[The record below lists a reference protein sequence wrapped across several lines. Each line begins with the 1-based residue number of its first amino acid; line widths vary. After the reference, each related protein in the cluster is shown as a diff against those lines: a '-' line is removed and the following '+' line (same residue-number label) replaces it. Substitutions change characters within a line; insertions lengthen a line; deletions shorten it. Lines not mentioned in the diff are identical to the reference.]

1 MFLLLIGLAAVIA
14 TRQARFYDESIIH
27 EGPRGAKIVLI
38 HLEGVIDDDQ
48 AGHVY
53 RQLQTARK
61 DHSVR
66 AIIAAVNSPG
76 GTISGSDRI
85 YQEILRY
92 RQETGQPVVAFMQ
105 GMAASGGYYASVACD
120 RIVAEPTTITG
131 SIGVV
136 MSYFVFQEMLENK
149 LGIQPVFL
157 SEGDK
162 KDWPSSFRA
171 PKQEELDYIQERLLT
186 PAYERFVE
194 VVQAGRSS
202 ALSSEQVR
210 KLADGGIFVASKAL
224 EEKLIDKVG
233 YLDDVVAV
241 ALSLAGIQDA
251 QVVEY
256 GASFQDML
264 SVQSQR
270 PRSTATLHWSSARP
284 SPVHV
289 EPLGSTNNVHPAI
302 QWRYQHGTQMARP
315 LRRRRAWRAGLR
327 LRPSVAG
334 SAPSDRALIG
344 VISDRGFADVKSN
357 CPFVPF
363 GTNYYDPNTGWPPQ
377 MWKQFNPEVIS
388 SQFELMSELG
398 VNCARVFLTAA
409 TFQPDVD
416 AIDEQ
421 ALKKLDTLVRI
432 AAYRHPIILTGPDHG
447 RSTLLE
453 TGPIRRPRSAQG
465 ARPFLDRGGTAL
477 SRRARHP
484 RVGSP
489 ERAADAVA
497 HRLVGA
503 WMERMA
509 TVQVHRPGR
518 PEGRVGRGI
527 EGR

>member
-1 MFLLLIGLAAVIA
+1 LRTTRRIQGREASLPSTQPLPSQPRDVAGGFHTCADTFIRPHHRQFRKQIDDGNADHYNAGGLFKELKMGFNQDNDYLESTFLPGQGPAKPPSAPPPAYAPYPRDRKRSSVSRIFWGILFGLSFLANVGMFLLLIGLAAVIA

-256 GASFQDML
+256 RKPFLYVDML
-264 SVQSQR
+264 SVQS
-270 PRSTATLHWSSARP
+270 RSVLKLDRATLY
-284 SPVHV
+284 
-289 EPLGSTNNVHPAI
+289 EFST
-302 QWRYQHGTQMARP
+302 
-315 LRRRRAWRAGLR
+315 
-327 LRPSVAG
+327 
-334 SAPSDRALIG
+334 
-344 VISDRGFADVKSN
+344 
-357 CPFVPF
+357 
-363 GTNYYDPNTGWPPQ
+363 PQ
-377 MWKQFNPEVIS
+377 VLYMWK
-388 SQFELMSELG
+388 
-398 VNCARVFLTAA
+398 
-409 TFQPDVD
+409 
-416 AIDEQ
+416 
-421 ALKKLDTLVRI
+421 
-432 AAYRHPIILTGPDHG
+432 AY
-447 RSTLLE
+447 
-453 TGPIRRPRSAQG
+453 
-465 ARPFLDRGGTAL
+465 
-477 SRRARHP
+477 
-484 RVGSP
+484 
-489 ERAADAVA
+489 
-497 HRLVGA
+497 
-503 WMERMA
+503 
-509 TVQVHRPGR
+509 
-518 PEGRVGRGI
+518 
-527 EGR
+527 